1 MKKLILLSLVVVL
14 SFAVYAESV
23 FANTK
28 YWPVP
33 ASKRVTQEFGGQ
45 HKGMD
50 IGGSTAGV
58 AGDRIVAMSN
68 GKVGRAGWSS
78 SYGYVVYI
86 FHEGSQQ
93 VNYTNLQ
100 TRYAHFMKEPSVS
113 VGQTVLGGQT
123 VGYMGNTGESQG
135 VHLHF
140 ETRTCGSKCDATNDS
155 TPVNP
160 RNYLNSVIPAMV
172 SSSHDTKGEDTH
184 DHDGHG
190 HDNGEVI
197 EIPEDDFYSMEEIKN
212 MTPEERIAIGYPFP
226 YKKYE

>member
-1 MKKLILLSLVVVL
+1 MKKLILLSLVVIL
-14 SFAVYAESV
+14 SLAVYGESV

-33 ASKRVTQEFGGQ
+33 ASKRVTQEFWGA

-50 IGGSTAGV
+50 IGGSTQGV

-68 GKVGRAGWSS
+68 GKVGRSGWSD
-78 SYGYVVYI
+78 SYGFVVYI

-100 TRYAHFMKEPSVS
+100 TRYAHFMKEPAVS
-113 VGQTVLGGQT
+113 VGQTVSGGQT
-123 VGYMGNTGESQG
+123 VGYMGTTGTSTA

-140 ETRTCGSKCDATNDS
+140 ETRTCGSKCDTTNNS

-160 RNYLNSVIPAMV
+160 RSYLSSVIPAMV
-172 SSSHDTKGEDTH
+172 STSQDTKSEDTH
-184 DHDGHG
+184 DHEHA
-190 HDNGEVI
+190 HGEVI
-197 EIPEDDFYSMEEIKN
+197 EIPEEGFYSMDEIKN